1 MERVVTVAP
10 NHHAIVMLFGSECEL
25 RAGAMEGRGEE
36 GREGLEVMYV
46 YE

>member
-10 NHHAIVMLFGSECEL
+10 NYHAIVMLFGSECKL

-36 GREGLEVMYV
+36 GREGLDVMGV
-46 YE
+46 YD